1 MHIRKIPENVFS
13 AMNVNDDFNYLWNPQ
28 ISSSILGLG
37 YSYYF
42 EFIEY
47 FAERINRIYSGLIL
61 DKELANNND
70 IFMKQEWQHALAH
83 KPLNEFLASCSPPSK
98 EKYHGNVYD
107 FMYINYKL
115 YYEPILHDILSN
127 DLITLDNASLK
138 RGIKEVAIFESKT
151 CVSSFVFFEQL
162 FDGGNI
168 KRILSLS
175 NNLGLLYLLAYHFVE
190 EMEHSYVALDLYEG
204 LYHEKLWGN
213 SLVESEITNQCI
225 ENNQAVQ
232 YGLYAA
238 KLLGVDISVKDI
250 ESSSYYK
257 FTVERQKY
265 FIKEN
270 FHPRLPSVSEKRE
283 YYINQWDNIWEPMVL
298 DAVNTKVASGR

>member
-13 AMNVNDDFNYLWNPQ
+13 AMNINDGFNYLWNPQ

-61 DKELANNND
+61 DKNLVSDND

-83 KPLNEFLASCSPPSK
+83 KPLNEFIASVSPPSK

-138 RGIKEVAIFESKT
+138 HGIKEVAIFESKT

-175 NNLGLLYLLAYHFVE
+175 NNLGILYLLAYHFVE
-190 EMEHSYVALDLYEG
+190 EMEHSYVALDLYEE
-204 LYHEKLWGN
+204 LYHEKLWDK
-213 SLVESEITNQCI
+213 SLVESEITNQSI

-238 KLLGVDISVKDI
+238 KLLGVNISVKDI
-250 ESSSYYK
+250 ECSSYYK
-257 FTVERQKY
+257 FTIERQKY
-265 FIKEN
+265 FINEN

-283 YYINQWDNIWEPMVL
+283 YYINQWDDIWEPMVL
-298 DAVNTKVASGR
+298 DAINTKVATAR